1 MDDQMITIYVL
12 CDETLRAL
20 GDREDSQCQVSD
32 AKIMTMALLSA

>member
-12 CDETLRAL
+12 CDERLRAL

-32 AKIMTMALLSA
+32 TKIMTMALISA